1 MHFYLI
7 AQIELKT
14 TAPCRNTTPSRIG
27 FGTIHMLN
35 RNQLHP
41 YQQEIIKR
49 AAQTPNMGLFLPP
62 GLGKSV
68 TALTIIAEQFKG
80 KTLIIA
86 PKRVAETVW
95 DAECKKWSHLSS
107 LKVSKLLGP
116 VSQRLSGLKTEADVY
131 LINLE
136 NVAWLCGLSDK
147 LVFTN
152 LVIDESSR
160 FKDPST
166 KRFKALKKHLK
177 GFSRRLILTGTPTP
191 QGMGDLWSQVGILDL
206 GERLETSLTRFR
218 DKYMTPDQMNRH
230 TRVVYS
236 WKLKENAD
244 TTIKDKISDIC
255 FSLKAE
261 DYLQLPALTTLYHQV
276 EIDKP
281 VRAKYD
287 ELRKN
292 MVADI
297 GKEKITAP
305 TAAALA
311 NKLLQFTSGAV
322 YGEDGQTQEVHRSK
336 LEYLESVMEESSSPT
351 LVFYHFKHSLQRI
364 RLQFPQAVV
373 LDDDNIEAW
382 RRGEIRMLLAH
393 PQSGGIG
400 LNLQCNAGDTAQTVW
415 YDLPWSSENYIQAN
429 ARVYR
434 QGQEKPVIIHH
445 LVMANSIDEQV
456 VKALDGKINLQEALL
471 NSLNFALL

>member
-1 MHFYLI
+1 M
-7 AQIELKT
+7 
-14 TAPCRNTTPSRIG
+14 
-27 FGTIHMLN
+27 
-35 RNQLHP
+35 
-41 YQQEIIKR
+41 
-49 AAQTPNMGLFLPP
+49 
-62 GLGKSV
+62 
-68 TALTIIAEQFKG
+68 
-80 KTLIIA
+80 
-86 PKRVAETVW
+86 
-95 DAECKKWSHLSS
+95 
-107 LKVSKLLGP
+107 
-116 VSQRLSGLKTEADVY
+116 QRLSGLQTEADIY

-191 QGMGDLWSQVGILDL
+191 QGVGDLWSQVGILDL

-244 TTIKDKISDIC
+244 QIIKDKVADIC

-276 EIDKP
+276 EIDKNA
-281 VRAKYD
+281 RNQY
-287 ELRKN
+287 EQLRKD
-292 MVADI
+292 MVVEVK
-297 GKEKITAP
+297 KEKITAP

-322 YGEDGQTQEVHRSK
+322 YNEEGESQEVHRSK
-336 LEYLESVMEESSSPT
+336 LERLESIMEESSSPT

-364 RLQFPQAVV
+364 RLLFPEAVV

-400 LNLQCNAGDTAQTVW
+400 LNLQCNVGDTAQTVW
-415 YDLPWSSENYIQAN
+415 FDLPWSSENYIQAN
-429 ARVYR
+429 ARIYR
-434 QGQEKPVIIHH
+434 QGQIKPVIVHH
-445 LVMANSIDEQV
+445 LVMTNSIDEQV
-456 VKALDGKINLQEALL
+456 VKVLDGKINLQQALL

>member
-1 MHFYLI
+1 
-7 AQIELKT
+7 
-14 TAPCRNTTPSRIG
+14 
-27 FGTIHMLN
+27 MLS

-41 YQQEIIKR
+41 YQLAVIEK
-49 AAQTPNMGLFLPP
+49 AKATPNLGLFMEP

-80 KTLIIA
+80 ATLVVA

-95 DAECKKWSHLSS
+95 DTECAKWEHLCH
-107 LKVSKLLGP
+107 LKVVKIMGSEK
-116 VSQRLSGLKTEADVY
+116 QRLAALKEKADIY
-131 LINLE
+131 IINLE
-136 NVAWLCGLSDK
+136 NIVWLTDATNM

-152 LVIDESSR
+152 FIADESSR
-160 FKDPST
+160 WKSPQT

-191 QGMGDLWSQVGILDL
+191 QGMQDLWSQVGILDL
-206 GERLETSLTRFR
+206 GSRLETSLTKFR
-218 DKYMTPDQMNRH
+218 DKYMEPDQMNRH
-230 TRVVYS
+230 TRVVYN
-236 WKLKENAD
+236 WKLKLGAD
-244 TTIKDKISDIC
+244 LQVQEKISDIC
-255 FSLKAE
+255 MSLKAE
-261 DYLQLPALTTLYHQV
+261 DYLQLPTLSTIYHKI
-276 EIDKP
+276 ELDKN

-287 ELRKN
+287 ELRKD
-292 MVADI
+292 MVVSI
-297 GKEKITAP
+297 KKEKITAP

-322 YGEDGQTQEVHRSK
+322 YNEDGETQEIHRSK
-336 LEYLESVMEESSSPT
+336 LEYLESVMAESSSPT
-351 LVFYHFKHSLQRI
+351 LVFYHFKHSLQRL
-364 RLQFPQAVV
+364 RLTFPEAVV

-400 LNLQCNAGDTAQTVW
+400 LNLQCNVGETAQTVW

-429 ARVYR
+429 ARIYR

-445 LVMANSIDEQV
+445 LTVSNSIDEQV
-456 VKALDGKINLQEALL
+456 VKVLDGKINIQSALL
-471 NSLNFALL
+471 DALNFALI

>member
-1 MHFYLI
+1 MGNPL
-7 AQIELKT
+7 Q
-14 TAPCRNTTPSRIG
+14 RI
-27 FGTIHMLN
+27 
-35 RNQLHP
+35 
-41 YQQEIIKR
+41 
-49 AAQTPNMGLFLPP
+49 
-62 GLGKSV
+62 V
-68 TALTIIAEQFKG
+68 
-80 KTLIIA
+80 
-86 PKRVAETVW
+86 
-95 DAECKKWSHLSS
+95 
-107 LKVSKLLGP
+107 
-116 VSQRLSGLKTEADVY
+116 GLKTHADIY

-136 NVAWLCGLSDK
+136 NVAWLFNDAPFK

-191 QGMGDLWSQVGILDL
+191 QGMQDLWSQVGILDL
-206 GERLETSLTRFR
+206 GQRLETSLTRFR
-218 DKYMTPDQMNRH
+218 DKYMMPDQMNRH

-236 WKLKENAD
+236 WKLKEGCNEV
-244 TTIKDKISDIC
+244 IEDKISDIC

-261 DYLQLPALTTLYHQV
+261 DFLQLPSCTSLYHQI
-276 EIDKP
+276 EIDKN
-281 VRAKYD
+281 VRSKY
-287 ELRKN
+287 EQLRKD
-292 MVADI
+292 MVVEVK
-297 GKEKITAP
+297 KEKITAP

-322 YGEDGQTQEVHRSK
+322 YNETGEAQEVHRAK
-336 LEYLESVMEESSSPT
+336 LECLESIMEESSSPT

-364 RLQFPQAVV
+364 RLQFPEAVV

-400 LNLQCNAGDTAQTVW
+400 LNLQCNVGDTAQTVW
-415 YDLPWSSENYIQAN
+415 FDLPWSSENYIQAN
-429 ARVYR
+429 ARIYR

-445 LVMANSIDEQV
+445 LTVAKSIDEQV
-456 VKALDGKINLQEALL
+456 VKVLDGKINLQDALL
-471 NSLNFALL
+471 NALNFVLL

>member
-1 MHFYLI
+1 M
-7 AQIELKT
+7 
-14 TAPCRNTTPSRIG
+14 NS
-27 FGTIHMLN
+27 
-35 RNQLHP
+35 
-41 YQQEIIKR
+41 
-49 AAQTPNMGLFLPP
+49 
-62 GLGKSV
+62 
-68 TALTIIAEQFKG
+68 
-80 KTLIIA
+80 
-86 PKRVAETVW
+86 
-95 DAECKKWSHLSS
+95 
-107 LKVSKLLGP
+107 
-116 VSQRLSGLKTEADVY
+116 EADIY

-136 NVAWLCGLSDK
+136 NVAWLCEAQPK

-177 GFSRRLILTGTPTP
+177 GFQRRVILTGTPTP
-191 QGMGDLWSQVGILDL
+191 QGMQDLWSQVGILDL
-206 GERLETSLTRFR
+206 GKRLETSLTRFR
-218 DKYMTPDQMNRH
+218 DFYMVPDQMNRH

-236 WKLKENAD
+236 WKLKPGMDKLINE
-244 TTIKDKISDIC
+244 KISDIC

-261 DYLQLPALTTLYHQV
+261 DYLQLPECTKLYHPIQL
-276 EIDKP
+276 DKN
-281 VRAKYD
+281 VRIKYD
-287 ELRKN
+287 ELRKD
-292 MVADI
+292 MVVEVK
-297 GKEKITAP
+297 KEKITAP

-322 YGEDGQTQEVHRSK
+322 YNEAGETQEVHRAK
-336 LEYLESVMEESSSPT
+336 LEYLESIMEESSSPT

-400 LNLQCNAGDTAQTVW
+400 LNLQCNVGDTAQTVW
-415 YDLPWSSENYIQAN
+415 FDLPWSSENYIQAN
-429 ARVYR
+429 ARIYR

-445 LVMANSIDEQV
+445 LTVSNSVDERV
-456 VKALDGKINLQEALL
+456 VKVLEGKINLQDALL
-471 NSLNFALL
+471 EDLNCVLV

>member
-1 MHFYLI
+1 M
-7 AQIELKT
+7 LK
-14 TAPCRNTTPSRIG
+14 RSN
-27 FGTIHMLN
+27 
-35 RNQLHP
+35 LHP
-41 YQQEIIKR
+41 YQIDLIEKAKSCQ
-49 AAQTPNMGLFLPP
+49 NMGLFLPP
-62 GLGKSV
+62 GLGK
-68 TALTIIAEQFKG
+68 TTTTLTIIAEQFKG

-95 DAECKKWSHLSS
+95 QQETQKWSHLAQ
-107 LKVSKLLGP
+107 LRVSKIMGTP
-116 VSQRLSGLKTEADVY
+116 SQRLSACTSEADIY

-136 NVAWLCGLSDK
+136 NVVWLCDVSPK

-177 GFSRRLILTGTPTP
+177 GFSRRVILTGTPTP
-191 QGMGDLWSQVGILDL
+191 QGMSDLWSQVGILDL

-218 DKYMTPDQMNRH
+218 DKYLAPDQMNRH

-244 TTIKDKISDIC
+244 QIIKDKISDIC

-261 DYLQLPALTTLYHQV
+261 DYLQLPALTTLYHKI
-276 EIDKP
+276 EIDKN
-281 VRAKYD
+281 VRSQYEQLKKD
-287 ELRKN
+287 

-297 GKEKITAP
+297 KGERITAP

-311 NKLLQFTSGAV
+311 GKLLQFTSGAI
-322 YGEDGQTQEVHRSK
+322 YGADGETQEIHRAK
-336 LEYLESVMEESSSPT
+336 LEYLESIMEESSSPT
-351 LVFYHFKHSLQRI
+351 LVFYHFKHSLQRL

-373 LDDDNIEAW
+373 LDDDNIAAW

-400 LNLQCNAGDTAQTVW
+400 LNLQCNVGETAQTVW
-415 YDLPWSSENYIQAN
+415 FDLPWSSENYIQAN
-429 ARVYR
+429 ARIYR

-445 LVMANSIDEQV
+445 LVLSNSIDEQV
-456 VKALDGKINLQEALL
+456 VKVLEGKITLQDAVLD
-471 NSLNFALL
+471 SLNIDAKV